1 MADETKTVNKGNF
14 ICKTHLYAGRKKE
27 AFMENRIC
35 VLRVE
40 KQVDVNLSRSKISL
54 LWGKEFFASAYK
66 SFKLPGYTS
75 VNST

>member
-54 LWGKEFFASAYK
+54 VWG
-66 SFKLPGYTS
+66 
-75 VNST
+75 